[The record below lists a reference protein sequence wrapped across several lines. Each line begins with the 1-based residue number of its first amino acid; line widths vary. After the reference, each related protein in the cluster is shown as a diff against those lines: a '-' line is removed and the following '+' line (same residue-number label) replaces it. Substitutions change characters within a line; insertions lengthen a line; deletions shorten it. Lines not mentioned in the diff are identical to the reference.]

1 MEDLTEEV
9 DALFELYDQ
18 KYFEIWHKI
27 TQLTIDT
34 VLSYH
39 EPYDSRDRDEG
50 S

>member
-1 MEDLTEEV
+1 MEDLSEGV

-27 TQLTIDT
+27 AQLTTDT

-39 EPYDSRDRDEG
+39 EPYDRGGIDE